1 MKNNITL
8 DSHLYIMN
16 LAPELGATS
25 YKTFLKNIK
34 NYDFGEDG
42 YLIMYEIKYGPN
54 IHVIVK
60 AGYDI
65 FTTDENG
72 TTSNNPETD
81 VKHFY
86 VQASALGDNSGALE
100 EEHFID
106 VVWFGEDI
114 SDEPD
119 DDEIQ
124 KVLDRMYQS
133 ARGFIFEQLE
143 LLDSLWVVQLETD
156 GDNREDEHFALFR
169 KFEDAKAFFDECVA
183 REKNPDIS
191 WVGDVWEDYE
201 NGELYKDGY
210 EIEST
215 EDTFYVREKCEG
227 TFVSWT
233 LRRKEIF

>member
-1 MKNNITL
+1 MKNNITIDL
-8 DSHLYIMN
+8 HLYNVN
-16 LAPELGATS
+16 LSSELGAIS
-25 YKTFLKNIK
+25 FKNFLKNIK
-34 NYDFGEDG
+34 NYDFGDDD
-42 YLIMYEIKYGPN
+42 YLIMYGIKYGPN

-72 TTSNNPETD
+72 MTSNNPETD

-100 EEHFID
+100 EEHVID

-119 DDEIQ
+119 DDEVQ
-124 KVLDRMYQS
+124 KILDRMYQS

-156 GDNREDEHFALFR
+156 GDNREDEYFALFH
-169 KFEDAKAFFDECVA
+169 KFEDAKAFFDEWVA

-201 NGELYKDGY
+201 NGELDEDDY
-210 EIEST
+210 EIENT